1 MSMAAGKG
9 ESASSF
15 AVGNSGNNSQGMPMN
30 GYQNNKKA
38 KNSDTSNKG
47 MSKSM
52 IAANLNEDEMPVK
65 ERKNTIINKF

>member
-9 ESASSF
+9 ESVSSF
-15 AVGNSGNNSQGMPMN
+15 AVGNSGNNSQGMLMN

-52 IAANLNEDEMPVK
+52 MAAN
-65 ERKNTIINKF
+65 